1 MDNKFR
7 IMRKTCSLLILGCF
21 IFGGCATKGDPTT
34 RAMLNFSSPT
44 IPSTT
49 TTTTQPVQPVSSPP
63 AVASLA
69 VASPFDLV
77 AQQFE
82 ALLKWRRECG
92 YKPKLC
98 NIGEFTILDTQFS
111 DDFASMMR
119 DYAKNNIYARPG
131 DGQRKVVVET
141 ISQDETTMTAIVHGC
156 VYDTVVLYMDGGI
169 YDNKVSSSIS
179 SWTMQWHN
187 ERWYWVN
194 HENYKK
200 IFNTNLCDS

>member
-1 MDNKFR
+1 MANKFH
-7 IMRKTCSLLILGCF
+7 IMRKLGALLTLGCF
-21 IFGGCATKGDPTT
+21 VVCGCATKGEPAT
-34 RAMLNFSSPT
+34 RAMLDFSSVTASVPQASASPT
-44 IPSTT
+44 SPA
-49 TTTTQPVQPVSSPP
+49 VSP
-63 AVASLA
+63 ATVASLA

-82 ALLKWRRECG
+82 ALLKWRRECS
-92 YKPKLC
+92 YKPRLC

-131 DGQRKVVVET
+131 DGQRKIDVET

-200 IFNTNLCDS
+200 IFNTNLCES